1 MSRCAEWRFKPK
13 QKVQAEIRGDA
24 VERAL
29 AAKNLLEVSVFS
41 ERLGRVKSVCA
52 RESFDPVAA
61 WRLHERTLAG
71 F

>member
-24 VERAL
+24 AERAL
-29 AAKNLLEVSVFS
+29 AAKNLLEVSVLS
-41 ERLGRVKSVCA
+41 ERLGRVKVCVLGRVVIA
-52 RESFDPVAA
+52 HAA
-61 WRLHERTLAG
+61 WRSRVRTLAG